1 MSEEQ
6 AVIVERRGGVMVIT
20 LNRPDAMNAINGAL
34 SNGLWTA
41 VQELDADDSLVA
53 GVITGSGRAFCAGMS
68 WNEKLSLRGS
78 RPRKLWT

>member
-53 GVITGSGRAFCAGMS
+53 GVITGSGRAFCAGMDL
-68 WNEKLSLRGS
+68 KAFARARTLVR
-78 RPRKLWT
+78 